1 MIGKRCHTARNQPAR
16 APLPIDLRRFAAK
29 HADVAL
35 RANLA
40 SKDFALI
47 AAAFMHTAKMPRA
60 K

>member
-1 MIGKRCHTARNQPAR
+1 MVGKRYHTARNVPAR

-35 RANLA
+35 NANLA
-40 SKDFALI
+40 SRDI
-47 AAAFMHTAKMPRA
+47 AQIAVAILLDVKETRA